1 MLKQYLC
8 TMRYFIGEYLLIEPI
23 KIKEKV
29 IRCLKNVAIDTSHAK
44 RIEEELG
51 IEFVISVQGL
61 QYLFRVCNPDPVSFN
76 MQN

>member
-1 MLKQYLC
+1 MLKQYIC

-23 KIKEKV
+23 KIKEI

-51 IEFVISVQGL
+51 KEFVISIQSL
-61 QYLFRVCNPDPVSFN
+61 
-76 MQN
+76 